1 MFRDFGR
8 KLKRDVQRIVDN
20 RLKLSEQLSGGK
32 LKVRY
37 IISWLQ

>member
-8 KLKRDVQRIVDN
+8 KLKRDVQKVVDA

-32 LKVRY
+32 LKVLLLY
-37 IISWLQ
+37 